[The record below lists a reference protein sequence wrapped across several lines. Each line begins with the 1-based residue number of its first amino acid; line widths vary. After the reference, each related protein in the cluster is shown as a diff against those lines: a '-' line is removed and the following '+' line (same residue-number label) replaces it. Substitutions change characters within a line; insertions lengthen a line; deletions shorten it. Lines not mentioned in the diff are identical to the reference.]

1 MFNRLIFC
9 IIMFTVSKNILSPE
23 MKKYL
28 QESRSK
34 YIEKCIKKKDIVYV
48 NK

>member
-1 MFNRLIFC
+1 MFMSK
-9 IIMFTVSKNILSPE
+9 IIISDK

-34 YIEKCIKKKDIVYV
+34 YIEKCIKKKVIVYV

>member
-1 MFNRLIFC
+1 
-9 IIMFTVSKNILSPE
+9 MFTINSKNIISNE

-34 YIEKCIKKKDIVYV
+34 YIEKCIKKKGIVYV